1 MIRQYPSDMINDHKI
16 QEVWKVHSANKVIDY
31 KTQGEWKIRLS
42 VTINF
47 VSFEDSDQI
56 RSMDIKSGIYIYIYM
71 YVYCDG

>member
-1 MIRQYPSDMINDHKI
+1 MIRPYSSDMINDHKI

-56 RSMDIKSGIYIYIYM
+56 RSMDIKSGNIYIYVCIL
-71 YVYCDG
+71 